1 MNLRRYVFQRI
12 VTAFVIFLVILTLN
26 FIIFRTIPGD
36 PIKTMFQ
43 DPRMTPQDIQQLRE
57 AFGLEKP
64 LLTQY
69 FIYMYNSL
77 TGELGISFTYRDSVW
92 DIVSDRLVNT
102 LILVGGASLLALLLG
117 VSTGIVAAWRRN
129 SLTDF
134 SLLGTSLFFY
144 SVPTF
149 WLGML
154 SLFALAGLVPSSGM
168 YTPGVDYEGPLDKF
182 FDLMRHLIVPMMVL
196 TLVLFGQY
204 VMLMRSSLIDV
215 LQEDY
220 ITTGKAKGLSNR
232 DLLRRHAVPNAMLP
246 MVTVT
251 AINLGLVVGG
261 AIQTETVFSWPGV
274 GLLMY
279 EGLIA
284 RDYPILQ
291 GSFLVVT
298 LVALVANVLADIT
311 YAFLD
316 PRVKVG

>member
-1 MNLRRYVFQRI
+1 
-12 VTAFVIFLVILTLN
+12 
-26 FIIFRTIPGD
+26 
-36 PIKTMFQ
+36 MFQ

>member
-1 MNLRRYVFQRI
+1 
-12 VTAFVIFLVILTLN
+12 
-26 FIIFRTIPGD
+26 
-36 PIKTMFQ
+36 
-43 DPRMTPQDIQQLRE
+43 
-57 AFGLEKP
+57 
-64 LLTQY
+64 
-69 FIYMYNSL
+69 
-77 TGELGISFTYRDSVW
+77 
-92 DIVSDRLVNT
+92 VNT
-102 LILVGGASLLALLLG
+102 LILVGSASLLALLLG

-168 YTPGVDYEGPLDKF
+168 YTPGVDYVGPLDKF
-182 FDLMRHLIVPMMVL
+182 FDLMHHLIVPMMVL

-232 DLLRRHAVPNAMLP
+232 DLLRKHAVPNAMLP

-251 AINLGLVVGG
+251 AINLGLVLGG

-279 EGLIA
+279 EALIA